1 LDARAKDVPL
11 KQVEAE
17 MDGGY
22 GIYAGAKTNWVTLAF
37 SAQAARW
44 VSREEWHP
52 VQRSKWLDEGRFQ
65 LEIPYTDPNELAMD
79 ILRHADQVS
88 ITADTGAVKGTVQ
101 KRTQQAWELHCSGKG
116 EK

>member
-1 LDARAKDVPL
+1 
-11 KQVEAE
+11 

-22 GIYAGAKTNWVTLAF
+22 GIYAGATPSWVTLAF
-37 SAQAARW
+37 SPQAAQW

-52 VQRSKWLDEGRFQ
+52 DQRGKWLEDGRFQ
-65 LEIPYTDPNELAMD
+65 LEVPYTDPNELAMD

-88 ITADTGAVKGTVQ
+88 IIADTGTIKQTVR
-101 KRTQQAWELHCSGKG
+101 KRTQHAWELHCAGKG